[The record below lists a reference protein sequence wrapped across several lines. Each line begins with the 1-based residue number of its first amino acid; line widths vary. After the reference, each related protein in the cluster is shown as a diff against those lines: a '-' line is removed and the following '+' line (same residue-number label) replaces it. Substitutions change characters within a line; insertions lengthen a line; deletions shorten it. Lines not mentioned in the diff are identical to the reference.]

1 MASILGTS
9 LAGNA
14 NVVFH
19 VDPSQQPN
27 QSGGLQYFLLEQSPQ
42 GSLGVSVHPENS
54 VKFDALASTSTLIS
68 AGVHKDKIEW
78 SNNFPLSTTGLWV
91 NGVIG
96 LPSYFPPSTGAVTT
110 YEGLHNFVW
119 VATGQVYLP
128 AATWLFRVDGDDNC
142 DVDISGSKVAIFYGP
157 GHGFFPSSITFN
169 TGSSI
174 TISTAGWYPFRA
186 RVEEGNGGNGLAVGW
201 TSSGT
206 TSTLVSIPAAN
217 FRPFYGQNRVVT
229 YPKSG
234 IFTHLGSGVKTDNT
248 VFEGNG
254 TDSGLIY
261 PNDTALDTNTV
272 TIEAWIK
279 RSLTSQ
285 NGFIFEKG
293 NVNTQYSLILA
304 GNTCYFRTVLSTGQ
318 QDVTFDTNVYLSTTN
333 WNHIVATYT
342 SGTKLLYV
350 NGVQVAS
357 GTPTGTIVT
366 NANGMSIG
374 VYGGY
379 NGARDYWYTGQIGLV
394 RVYNKVLSPTEITQ
408 NFNAQRAKYGV

>member
-1 MASILGTS
+1 MALYGGPQLKGNES
-9 LAGNA
+9 L
-14 NVVFH
+14 VFH
-19 VDPSQQPN
+19 FDPSQQPN
-27 QSGGLQYFLLEQSPQ
+27 QSGGLQYFLLEQAPQ
-42 GSLGVSVHPENS
+42 GSLNIAVHPENS
-54 VKFDALASTSTLIS
+54 DKFDALVSTSTLIS
-68 AGVHKDKIEW
+68 TGVHKDKIEW
-78 SNNFPLSTTGLWV
+78 SNNFPQSTTGLWV
-91 NGVIG
+91 NGFIG
-96 LPSYFPPSTGAVTT
+96 LPSYFPPSTSIVTS

-142 DVDISGSKVAIFYGP
+142 DVDINGTKAAIFYGA
-157 GHGFFPSSITFN
+157 GHGFFPSSNTFN

-174 TISTAGWYPFRA
+174 TISTAGWYTFRA
-186 RVEEGNGGNGLAVGW
+186 RVEEGGGNNGLAVGW
-201 TSSGT
+201 TSAGT
-206 TSTLVSIPAAN
+206 TSTLASIPASN
-217 FRPFYGQNRVVT
+217 YRPFYGQNRAAV

-261 PNDTALDTNTV
+261 PNDTALDSNTI

-285 NGFIFEKG
+285 NGHIFEKG
-293 NVNTQYSLILA
+293 NVNTQYSLLLN
-304 GNTCYFRTVLSTGQ
+304 GNTCYFRTVLSTGS
-318 QDVTFDTNVYLSTTN
+318 DDLTFDTNVYLSTVN

-342 SGTKLLYV
+342 SGTKKLYV
-350 NGVQVAS
+350 NGVEVAS
-357 GTPTGTIVT
+357 STPTGTITT

-379 NGARDYWYTGQIGLV
+379 NGARDFWYTGQIGLV
-394 RVYNKVLSPTEITQ
+394 RVYNAVLAQPQIQQ
-408 NFNAQRAKYGV
+408 NFTANRNRYGL